1 MEDDVSNPFRR
12 MSMRTPNI
20 APKMALAL
28 ANNDNKTQR
37 SLKDTRHSDLRNLL
51 ISTENKSILVVEDID
66 CSIEIQDRLAQ
77 ARAMTAS
84 RHNPAAFN
92 QVNQDAAKEAL
103 LYSYNTVASGFSLK
117 LTPQQA
123 EQISKLLGV
132 LQVVPNIKVQ
142 LHTGPGIGRLH

>member
-1 MEDDVSNPFRR
+1 
-12 MSMRTPNI
+12 
-20 APKMALAL
+20 MALAL

-37 SLKDTRHSDLRNLL
+37 SLKDTRDSDLRNLL

-77 ARAMTAS
+77 ARAMTTS
-84 RHNPAAFN
+84 RHNPATFN
-92 QVNQDAAKEAL
+92 QVNQPMTIWIKEFVVFIVVYVYSEDVAKEAL

-123 EQISKLLGV
+123 EQISSVHNVKLIGV
-132 LQVVPNIKVQ
+132 YD
-142 LHTGPGIGRLH
+142 G